1 MENQNTKA
9 GAYVRPG
16 YEGDPTKHGS
26 VKKKNIS
33 KESLFRIGNFLSLLA
48 NKYFRDEKNKDSTE
62 IIETDHDFLEILLTE
77 WEHISTG
84 WDSENTGCWLLFIN
98 RSTPE
103 IQLLYSIRESK
114 AKLLFDSNIFYGEE
128 ERFCTELVNEFK
140 VQYPYYVKS
149 VDVFVN
155 EPNA

>member
-16 YEGDPTKHGS
+16 YEGDPTKKDS

-33 KESLFRIGNFLSLLA
+33 KESLFRIGNFLSQLA
-48 NKYFRDEKNKDSTE
+48 NKYFRDHKNTQTE
-62 IIETDHDFLEILLTE
+62 IIETDHDFLEVLLTE

-98 RSTPE
+98 KSCPS
-103 IQLLYSIRESK
+103 IQLLYSIREST

-128 ERFCTELVNEFK
+128 EQFCSELVTAFK
-140 VQYPYYVKS
+140 VQYPDYVRF